1 MISDFQWNHFRQ
13 MIPENMEDA
22 WIEGQISNNY
32 YLKINGSGGGY
43 MLGIAHEDTMEAVE
57 GMLGDKVVWVEG

>member
-1 MISDFQWNHFRQ
+1 
-13 MIPENMEDA
+13 MEDA